1 MESSTTSIETTI
13 SPGDRIYNLIVE
25 RDENSWKELL
35 FEIIKTE
42 KMDPWD
48 IDVSLLAKK
57 YLNAIKKM
65 KEMDFRL
72 SGKMIL
78 ASALLLNFK
87 AKKLFNEDIDKL
99 DNLINLATSEDDEYN
114 FEGLADFFSLEDSYS
129 SMNPEEEAIIIP
141 KIQLKTPQPRM
152 RKLTINDLVE
162 ALDDAMKVE
171 NRRKNRLEMIEKE
184 KPIVQV
190 KKFDLK
196 EKAISVYNTVVS
208 LFKKKDKVF
217 LDDLIQSPNKEDIIY
232 SFVPLLHLD
241 FSRMINMSQKE
252 NFGAVEIEIIKKI
265 EDQREIESSIKI

>member
-1 MESSTTSIETTI
+1 MESSIRSVETTI

-42 KMDPWD
+42 NMNPWD
-48 IDVSLLAKK
+48 IDVSLLSKK

-99 DNLINLATSEDDEYN
+99 DNLINLATEDDEYN
-114 FEGLADFFSLEDSYS
+114 FEGLADFFSSEDNYS
-129 SMNPEEEAIIIP
+129 SMPDNDIITIP

-171 NRRKNRLEMIEKE
+171 NRRKNRLEMREKE
-184 KPIVQV
+184 KTTVQV

-208 LFKKKDKVF
+208 LFKRKDKVF
-217 LDDLIQSPNKEDIIY
+217 LDDLIQSPNREDIIY

-265 EDQREIESSIKI
+265 GNREEIESSIKI

>member
-1 MESSTTSIETTI
+1 MESSIRSVETTI

-42 KMDPWD
+42 NMNPWD
-48 IDVSLLAKK
+48 IDVSLLSKK

-99 DNLINLATSEDDEYN
+99 DSLINLATEDDEYN
-114 FEGLADFFSLEDSYS
+114 FEGLADFFSSEDNYPSIT
-129 SMNPEEEAIIIP
+129 PEEDAITIP
-141 KIQLKTPQPRM
+141 KIQLRAPQPRM
-152 RKLTINDLVE
+152 RKLTISDLVE

-171 NRRKNRLEMIEKE
+171 NRRKNRLEMREKE
-184 KPIVQV
+184 KTTVQV

-208 LFKKKDKVF
+208 LFKRKDKVF
-217 LDDLIQSPNKEDIIY
+217 LDDIIQSPNREDIIY

-265 EDQREIESSIKI
+265 EDRKEIESSIKI

>member
-1 MESSTTSIETTI
+1 MDSSIRSLGTTI

-42 KMDPWD
+42 NMNPWD

-57 YLNAIKKM
+57 YLNTIKKM

-99 DNLINLATSEDDEYN
+99 DSLINLATEDDEYS
-114 FEGLADFFSLEDSYS
+114 FEGLADFFSSEDNYS
-129 SMNPEEEAIIIP
+129 SMPDNETITIP

-171 NRRKNRLEMIEKE
+171 TRRKNRLEMLEKE

-208 LFKKKDKVF
+208 LFKRKDKVF
-217 LDDLIQSPNKEDIIY
+217 LDDIIQSPNREDIIY

-265 EDQREIESSIKI
+265 ENREEIESSIKI

>member
-1 MESSTTSIETTI
+1 MESSIRSVETTI

-42 KMDPWD
+42 NMNPWD

-57 YLNAIKKM
+57 YLNTIKKM

-99 DNLINLATSEDDEYN
+99 DSLINLATEDDEYN
-114 FEGLADFFSLEDSYS
+114 FEGLADFFSSEDNYS
-129 SMNPEEEAIIIP
+129 SITPEEDAITIP
-141 KIQLKTPQPRM
+141 KIQLRAPQPRM
-152 RKLTINDLVE
+152 RKLTISDLVE

-171 NRRKNRLEMIEKE
+171 NRRKNRLEMREKE
-184 KPIVQV
+184 KTTVQV

-208 LFKKKDKVF
+208 LFKRKDKVF
-217 LDDLIQSPNKEDIIY
+217 LDDIIQSPNREDIIY

-265 EDQREIESSIKI
+265 EDRKEIESSIKI

>member
-1 MESSTTSIETTI
+1 MESSIRSVETTI

-42 KMDPWD
+42 NMNPWD
-48 IDVSLLAKK
+48 IDVSLLSKK

-99 DNLINLATSEDDEYN
+99 DSLINLATEDDEYN
-114 FEGLADFFSLEDSYS
+114 FEGLADFFSSEDNYPSIT
-129 SMNPEEEAIIIP
+129 PEEDAITIP
-141 KIQLKTPQPRM
+141 KIQLRAPQPRM
-152 RKLTINDLVE
+152 RKLTISDLVE

-171 NRRKNRLEMIEKE
+171 NRRKNRLEMREKE
-184 KPIVQV
+184 KTTVQV

-196 EKAISVYNTVVS
+196 EKAISVYNTLVS
-208 LFKKKDKVF
+208 LFKRKDKVF
-217 LDDLIQSPNKEDIIY
+217 LDDLIQSPNREDIIY

-265 EDQREIESSIKI
+265 EDRKEIESSIKI

>member
-1 MESSTTSIETTI
+1 MESSIRSVETTI

-42 KMDPWD
+42 NMNPWD
-48 IDVSLLAKK
+48 IDVSLLSKK

-99 DNLINLATSEDDEYN
+99 DSLINLATEDDEYN
-114 FEGLADFFSLEDSYS
+114 FEGLADFFSSEDNYS
-129 SMNPEEEAIIIP
+129 SITPDEDAITIP
-141 KIQLKTPQPRM
+141 KIQLRAPQPRM
-152 RKLTINDLVE
+152 RKLTISDLVE

-171 NRRKNRLEMIEKE
+171 NRRKNRLEMREKE
-184 KPIVQV
+184 KTTVQV

-208 LFKKKDKVF
+208 LFKRKDKVF
-217 LDDLIQSPNKEDIIY
+217 LDDLIQSPNREDIIY

-265 EDQREIESSIKI
+265 EDRKEIESSIKI